1 MILETRIPP
10 FLEWL
15 PMALGYFAQTAVI
28 VALVG
33 LVIGFLVAAIR
44 HGPLAAGDI
53 TYRTL
58 SAAAVDFVHIAPRRV
73 YAIAR
78 LAIQES
84 IRRRVWVVFVV
95 FALVL
100 LFAGWFLDPN
110 SKEPAKLYLSFVLW
124 WTNLL
129 VLFMAM
135 FLAAFSLPNEIK
147 NRIIYTVVTKPVRSG
162 EIILGRMIG
171 FTVIGTAMLLI
182 MGIVSYLFVTRS
194 LRHEHEIADFD
205 QTTGEGQT
213 TTVQGHSHTFTIEPG
228 QNGWTDYQA
237 QSGHRHPIIAEEK
250 DGQTVYRIGEREDL
264 AIARVPI
271 LGNEQE
277 FYMLERNGEAKYGP
291 KAGVSVGQE
300 WGYRRFI
307 EGNSLMAAIWTFD
320 NVNERRF
327 PNDGLLIERTIR
339 VFRTHKGDM
348 RRGVGGE
355 MILRNPQTKIA
366 TAPMAFTAKEFV
378 IDSQWIN
385 RKQPIDPKLGDPSNR
400 AAVGEQMFRS
410 ADGAFDQEAYD
421 DFVASGELDI
431 FRDLVS
437 DDGKLEVL
445 IRCTDDGQYYGA
457 ARPDL
462 YLRAEDAPFEL
473 NFVKGY
479 IGIWCQLVLI
489 VAFGVMF
496 STFLS
501 GPVAFLATLGTLVM
515 GLCVA
520 SFVMP
525 LTQSVIEQDVKLMP
539 GGGPIE
545 SGIRLVTQ
553 KGIMSQMDD
562 TPGIKVARTLDIGM
576 MYVMQGLGS
585 LMPDLSRFD
594 DAHFVAQGFDVPT
607 NLILQQL
614 AITAAFVLA
623 TFLAGFLF
631 MRMREVAK

>member
-1 MILETRIPP
+1 MILETPIPP

-15 PMALGYFAQTAVI
+15 PMALGYFAQSAVI

-58 SAAAVDFVHIAPRRV
+58 SAAAIDLVHMAPRRV
-73 YAIAR
+73 FAITR
-78 LAIQES
+78 LAIQEA
-84 IRRRVWVVFVV
+84 IRRRVWVVFVI

-171 FTVIGTAMLLI
+171 FIVIGTAMLLV
-182 MGIVSYLFVTRS
+182 MGVVSYAFVTRS
-194 LRHEHEIADFD
+194 LRHEHEIAEFD
-205 QTTGEGQT
+205 QATGIGKT
-213 TTVQGHSHTFTIEPG
+213 NTVQGHSHTFTIEPG
-228 QNGWTDYQA
+228 ESGWTDYQA
-237 QSGHRHPIIAEEK
+237 QSGHRHPITAEDRDGKIAY
-250 DGQTVYRIGEREDL
+250 QIGAREDL

-271 LGNEQE
+271 LGSEEE
-277 FYMLERNGEAKYGP
+277 FYMLERTGEAKYGP

-307 EGNSLMAAIWTFD
+307 EGNSLMAAVWTFD
-320 NVNERRF
+320 NVSEDRF
-327 PNDGLLIERTIR
+327 PNGGLLIERTLR

-348 RRGVGGE
+348 RRGVAGE
-355 MILRNPQTKIA
+355 MIFRNPETKVA
-366 TAPMAFTAKEFV
+366 TAPMPFTVKEFV
-378 IDSQWIN
+378 IDSQWIDRN
-385 RKQPIDPKLGDPSNR
+385 QPIDPKQGDDR
-400 AAVGEQMFRS
+400 
-410 ADGAFDQEAYD
+410 
-421 DFVASGELDI
+421 ELDI

-437 DDGKLEVL
+437 SDGKLEVL
-445 IRCTDDGQYYGA
+445 IRCTDSGQYFGA

-462 YLRAEDAPFEL
+462 YLRAEDAPFEW

-501 GPVAFLATLGTLVM
+501 GPVAFLATLGTLVL

-525 LTQSVIEQDVKLMP
+525 LTESVIEQNEKLMP

-545 SGIRLVTQ
+545 SAIRLVTQ

-562 TPGIKVARTLDIGM
+562 TPGIRVAPRSTW
-576 MYVMQGLGS
+576 
-585 LMPDLSRFD
+585 
-594 DAHFVAQGFDVPT
+594 A
-607 NLILQQL
+607 
-614 AITAAFVLA
+614 
-623 TFLAGFLF
+623 
-631 MRMREVAK
+631 